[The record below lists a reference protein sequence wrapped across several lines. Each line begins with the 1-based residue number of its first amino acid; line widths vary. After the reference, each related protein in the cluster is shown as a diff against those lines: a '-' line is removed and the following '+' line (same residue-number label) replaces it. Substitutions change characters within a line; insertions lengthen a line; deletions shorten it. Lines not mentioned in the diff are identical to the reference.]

1 MAGHSK
7 WKNIQARKSVQDAK
21 KGKNMFALGMLCFL
35 YSFDLQAAREQI
47 ALTFGKKSQ
56 AIIDANVTTFISAM
70 VMFFLG
76 SGPVK
81 GFAVTLTIGIA
92 TSVFTAIFLTRL
104 MIVFWLEWRKPKQ
117 LVL

>member
-1 MAGHSK
+1 MP
-7 WKNIQARKSVQDAK
+7 
-21 KGKNMFALGMLCFL
+21 
-35 YSFDLQAAREQI
+35 AAQRPAAESG
-47 ALTFGKKSQ
+47 AAAAPTEEDGVGYHR
-56 AIIDANVTTFISAM
+56 AIRSPAFVL
-70 VMFFLG
+70 FFMG

-104 MIVFWLEWRKPKQ
+104 MIVLWLEWRKPKQ